1 MPGTCQA
8 PEQIDYVEA
17 VDENTRRAA
26 ERLDHLAERIKIA
39 AAILGGLLIGFAIS
53 VTLLYLALVLV
64 ARHIYGAE
72 GPD

>member
-1 MPGTCQA
+1 MA
-8 PEQIDYVEA
+8 LNES
-17 VDENTRRAA
+17 
-26 ERLDHLAERIKIA
+26 KIA
-39 AAILGGLLIGFAIS
+39 AAIVGGLLAAFAIS

>member
-1 MPGTCQA
+1 
-8 PEQIDYVEA
+8 
-17 VDENTRRAA
+17 VDEHTRRAA

-39 AAILGGLLIGFAIS
+39 AAILGGLLIAFAVS
-53 VTLLYLALVLV
+53 ATLLYLAALLV